1 LKAIIPAAG
10 IGKRLRPHTLLVPK
24 VMINLAGKP
33 IIGHIIDA
41 ISAAGVTHL
50 EIVVGYKNDQVE
62 KYVDLHYSSLKPNFP
77 LQVERSGL
85 GHAVLQGLSD
95 SDEPVLIILG
105 DTIFD
110 LDFKQFL
117 NLNQTTLAVV
127 PVEDPRRF
135 GVAEIEDGRV
145 TRLVEKPDAPR
156 SNLALVG
163 LYFIKNQGILK
174 RAIERTISEGI
185 TTKGEYQL
193 TDALQLMIADGEE
206 IRTKTISG
214 WYDCGTKESLLASHK
229 FLLSTIQTHNNLPSV
244 IQHQPVFIHP
254 DADVENC
261 VIGPNVTIARNAVIR
276 NAVLANVIVGRYAT
290 VENVVLKDSLIGDSA
305 IVQEAARTLNIGDF
319 SELKS
324 Y

>member
-1 LKAIIPAAG
+1 MKAIIPAAG

-41 ISAAGVTHL
+41 ISKAGVTRL
-50 EIVVGYKNDQVE
+50 EIIVGYKNDQVE
-62 KYVDLHYSSLKPNFP
+62 QYVMRDYDSLEPRFP
-77 LQVERSGL
+77 LQRERKGL
-85 GHAVLQGLSD
+85 GHAVLQGLDD
-95 SDEPVLIILG
+95 SDEPALIILG

-117 NLNQTTLAVV
+117 NLDHTTLAVV

-135 GVAEIEDGRV
+135 GVAETSGDVV
-145 TRLVEKPDAPR
+145 TRLVEKPEEPK

-163 LYFIKNQGILK
+163 LYYIKDQGKLK
-174 RAIERTISEGI
+174 RAIERTIAENI

-206 IRTKTISG
+206 VHTKAISG
-214 WYDCGTKESLLASHK
+214 WYDCGTKESLLSSHK
-229 FLLSTIQTHNNLPSV
+229 FLLSSIQTRDALPHV
-244 IQHQPVFIHP
+244 IQHPPVYIHP
-254 DADVENC
+254 DADVKNSI
-261 VIGPNVTIARNAVIR
+261 IGPNVTIAREAVVR
-276 NAVLANVIVGRYAT
+276 NAVLTNVIVGRHAT

-305 IVQEAARTLNIGDF
+305 IVQESARVLNIGDF
-319 SELKS
+319 SELKF